1 MAGIDNAA
9 LMDAINKL
17 LQQGGAERSA
27 TPVGVDQETR
37 DALMGIVQQQLE
49 YYDSDEYKQ
58 QQALQNELTQ
68 TQLESIRAAKELG
81 GVSGELSAS
90 DMEALNTM
98 EQNAITTLT
107 ETLNRDMSR
116 QYMPDAIAQLVD
128 RGVLQGDVGAQ
139 ATAEV
144 LKRRDELLAE
154 GTREFSTRK
163 MESQLNLTEAERNR
177 RLQLLQLAQQG
188 LISADQLKQQWVSGA
203 TDMMNSQ
210 EALSQNWQNL
220 AQQWDTSK
228 LGIASDLFTRQA
240 GLEAGLQDSAANRAL
255 QLQIANM
262 QQGSSNTASKWNAIG
277 NVGSGIL
284 AGIISNW

>member
-49 YYDSDEYKQ
+49 YYDSDDYKQ